1 MEHNKKDICKTV
13 ISREEENLNKQ
24 MTELKIYLFFQ
35 YFITFWSNWILF
47 QGLETYS
54 AIKCFFNTFNT
65 AWESCIGLFIY
76 SNLPQTPMICL
87 GLWEIE
93 MCEA

>member
-35 YFITFWSNWILF
+35 YFITFWSN
-47 QGLETYS
+47 
-54 AIKCFFNTFNT
+54 
-65 AWESCIGLFIY
+65 
-76 SNLPQTPMICL
+76 
-87 GLWEIE
+87 
-93 MCEA
+93 